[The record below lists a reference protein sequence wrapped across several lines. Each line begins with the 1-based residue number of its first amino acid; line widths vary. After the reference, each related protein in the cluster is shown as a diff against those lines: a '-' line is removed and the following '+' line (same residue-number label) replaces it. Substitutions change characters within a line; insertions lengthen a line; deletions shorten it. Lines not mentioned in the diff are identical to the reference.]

1 MKPIKKK
8 IFALQKAS
16 GSTTSD
22 EMIAAG
28 ATINESGI
36 AINNNT
42 KTMASMVTQTNS
54 TNAIMFIAIAGIVA
68 YLVIQT
74 RKQS

>member
-1 MKPIKKK
+1 MKPVKKK
-8 IFALQKAS
+8 IVVRKAS

-22 EMIAAG
+22 EMYAA
-28 ATINESGI
+28 AAEINETGT

-68 YLVIQT
+68 YFII
-74 RKQS
+74 KYKNN

>member
-22 EMIAAG
+22 EMLAAG

-42 KTMASMVTQTNS
+42 KTMAAMITQTNS

-74 RKQS
+74 RKKS

>member
-1 MKPIKKK
+1 MKPTKKH
-8 IFALQKAS
+8 LVVYSKAS
-16 GSTTSD
+16 GSTSSD
-22 EMIAAG
+22 EMYAA
-28 ATINESGI
+28 AAEINETGI

-68 YLVIQT
+68 YIVI
-74 RKQS
+74 KQKSK

>member
-8 IFALQKAS
+8 IVVRKAS

-22 EMIAAG
+22 EMYAA
-28 ATINESGI
+28 AAEINETGT

-68 YLVIQT
+68 YIVI
-74 RKQS
+74 KNKKN

>member
-1 MKPIKKK
+1 MKPTKRQ
-8 IFALQKAS
+8 IFALSKAS

-22 EMIAAG
+22 EMYAA
-28 ATINESGI
+28 AAEINETGT
-36 AINNNT
+36 AVNNNT
-42 KTMASMVTQTNS
+42 RTMAAMMTQQNS

-74 RKQS
+74 KKQ

>member
-1 MKPIKKK
+1 MKPLKKQ
-8 IFALQKAS
+8 IVVHKAS

-22 EMIAAG
+22 EMYAA
-28 ATINESGI
+28 AAEINETGT

-54 TNAIMFIAIAGIVA
+54 TNAIMLIAIAGIVA
-68 YLVIQT
+68 YFVI
-74 RKQS
+74 KSKNN

>member
-8 IFALQKAS
+8 IFSLQKAS

-22 EMIAAG
+22 EILASG
-28 ATINESGI
+28 SIVNESGI
-36 AINNNT
+36 ALNNNT
-42 KTMASMVTQTNS
+42 KTMAAMFTQTNS

-68 YLVIQT
+68 YLVIET
-74 RKQS
+74 RKKS

>member
-1 MKPIKKK
+1 MKPLKKQ
-8 IFALQKAS
+8 IVVHKAS

-22 EMIAAG
+22 EMYAA
-28 ATINESGI
+28 AAEINETGT

-54 TNAIMFIAIAGIVA
+54 TNAIMLIAIAGIVA
-68 YLVIQT
+68 YIVI
-74 RKQS
+74 KNKNN

>member
-1 MKPIKKK
+1 MTPLKKQ
-8 IFALQKAS
+8 IVVHKAS

-22 EMIAAG
+22 EMYAA
-28 ATINESGI
+28 AAEINQTGT

-68 YLVIQT
+68 YIVI
-74 RKQS
+74 KNKNN